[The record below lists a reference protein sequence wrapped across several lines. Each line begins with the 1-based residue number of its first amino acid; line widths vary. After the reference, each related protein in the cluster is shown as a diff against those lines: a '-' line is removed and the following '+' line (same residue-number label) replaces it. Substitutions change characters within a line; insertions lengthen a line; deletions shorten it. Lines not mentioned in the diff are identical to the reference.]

1 MQIILRRPSS
11 RVFRLQPVDYGTQSI
26 LGEIQNEDC
35 DSPFLL
41 SEVNMRV
48 ENGQKKDKRT

>member
-26 LGEIQNEDC
+26 LDEIQNEDC

-41 SEVNMRV
+41 SKVNMRV